1 MKIIEPS
8 AKLVTGYEGKPEELI
23 ELCGRICYD
32 SQDRIA
38 PGTAQKFCESL
49 KRSGHTSVFE
59 HANIV
64 LKVSNSTSIA
74 VERIANSYERAT
86 RLPAFLRFD
95 KIDGCRHKHH
105 FVSGN
110 VRAWNTVFDYTS
122 KLYDSIPMCVIE
134 ALNAYPTL
142 FDVEPWKKQANTY
155 KIYNVRDPHGG
166 KEYKA
171 NVIPPSQLPKWAYEQ
186 HTTATFLITCDRG
199 ISHELVRHRTA
210 SFSQQSTRYCKANKS
225 GEIEVI
231 APHGH
236 EEGWRV
242 SLERNSFL
250 SSCDELYNEALE
262 RTGSPQIARS
272 VLPTCLATKLYMTM
286 TLERWRDF
294 LKLRTSPAAHPDM
307 RVIAKQIQRQLF
319 PDEIGDSNAD

>member
-8 AKLVTGYEGKPEELI
+8 AKLVRGYEDKPEELI

-32 SQDRIA
+32 SQDKIA
-38 PGTAQKFCESL
+38 PGTAQKFCERL

-64 LKVSNSTSIA
+64 LKVSNSTNIA

-134 ALNAYPTL
+134 ALNAYPML

-186 HTTATFLITCDRG
+186 HTTAT
-199 ISHELVRHRTA
+199 
-210 SFSQQSTRYCKANKS
+210 
-225 GEIEVI
+225 
-231 APHGH
+231 
-236 EEGWRV
+236 
-242 SLERNSFL
+242 
-250 SSCDELYNEALE
+250 
-262 RTGSPQIARS
+262 
-272 VLPTCLATKLYMTM
+272 
-286 TLERWRDF
+286 
-294 LKLRTSPAAHPDM
+294 
-307 RVIAKQIQRQLF
+307 IQRQLF

>member
-8 AKLVTGYEGKPEELI
+8 AKLVRSYEDKPDELI

-32 SQDRIA
+32 SQDKIA
-38 PGTAQKFCESL
+38 PGTAQKFCEML
-49 KRSGHTSVFE
+49 RKNGHTSVFE
-59 HANIV
+59 HANVI
-64 LKVSNSTSIA
+64 LEVSWS
-74 VERIANSYERAT
+74 VEV
-86 RLPAFLRFD
+86 RLAGMAEAYWRQTGLPSFLRFD
-95 KIDGCRHKHH
+95 PRGGKHRRH

-110 VRAWNTVFDYTS
+110 ARAWNSVFNFLNMTVWTGGVP
-122 KLYDSIPMCVIE
+122 KCVIK
-134 ALNAYPTL
+134 ALSAYPAL
-142 FDVEPWKKQANTY
+142 FDVQAWERHRWRLPDAEDFRAA
-155 KIYNVRDPHGG
+155 V
-166 KEYKA
+166 
-171 NVIPPSQLPKWAYEQ
+171 VLPSQLPAWARER
-186 HTTATFLITCDRG
+186 HTTATFFITCDRG
-199 ISHELVRHRTA
+199 ISHELVRHRTG
-210 SFSQQSTRYCKANKS
+210 SFSQQSTRYCRANKN

-250 SSCDELYNEALE
+250 SCCDELYDEALE

-272 VLPTCLATKLYMTM
+272 VLPTCLATRLYMTM

-307 RVIAKQIQRQLF
+307 RVIAEQIQRQLF

>member
-8 AKLVTGYEGKPEELI
+8 AKLVTGYEDKPEELI

-32 SQDRIA
+32 SQDKIA
-38 PGTAQKFCESL
+38 PGTAQKFCTKLRE
-49 KRSGHTSVFE
+49 SGHTSVFE
-59 HANIV
+59 HANFIFEV
-64 LKVSNSTSIA
+64 NFSAMNEIEQECRDYECLTGLPSYIRVSNLYTSPYLKD
-74 VERIANSYERAT
+74 EGN
-86 RLPAFLRFD
+86 LRFY
-95 KIDGCRHKHH
+95 
-105 FVSGN
+105 VSGN
-110 VRAWNTVFDYTS
+110 ARAWANLIRVTGAFAGTSLPPQIFEHFDNF
-122 KLYDSIPMCVIE
+122 P
-134 ALNAYPTL
+134 AL
-142 FDVEPWKKQANTY
+142 FDIREYWETNRE
-155 KIYNVRDPHGG
+155 NPHLDF
-166 KEYKA
+166 EA
-171 NVIPPSQLPKWAYEQ
+171 RPVQPSELPGWARER
-186 HTTATFLITCDRG
+186 HTAATFFITCDRG

-242 SLERNSFL
+242 SLERNCFL
-250 SSCDELYNEALE
+250 SSCDELYNDALE
-262 RTGSPQIARS
+262 HTGSPQIARS

-307 RVIAKQIQRQLF
+307 RVIAEQIQRQLF

>member
-8 AKLVTGYEGKPEELI
+8 AKLVRGYEDKPEELI

-32 SQDRIA
+32 SQDKIA
-38 PGTAQKFCESL
+38 PGTAQKFCERL

-122 KLYDSIPMCVIE
+122 KLYDSIPMS
-134 ALNAYPTL
+134 
-142 FDVEPWKKQANTY
+142 
-155 KIYNVRDPHGG
+155 R
-166 KEYKA
+166 
-171 NVIPPSQLPKWAYEQ
+171 S
-186 HTTATFLITCDRG
+186 
-199 ISHELVRHRTA
+199 SHAQRIFTSMLSV
-210 SFSQQSTRYCKANKS
+210 
-225 GEIEVI
+225 
-231 APHGH
+231 
-236 EEGWRV
+236 V
-242 SLERNSFL
+242 SS
-250 SSCDELYNEALE
+250 
-262 RTGSPQIARS
+262 
-272 VLPTCLATKLYMTM
+272 
-286 TLERWRDF
+286 
-294 LKLRTSPAAHPDM
+294 
-307 RVIAKQIQRQLF
+307 
-319 PDEIGDSNAD
+319 

>member
-8 AKLVTGYEGKPEELI
+8 AKLVRGYEDKPEELI

-32 SQDRIA
+32 SQDKIA
-38 PGTAQKFCESL
+38 PGTAQKFCAKLSE
-49 KRSGHTSVFE
+49 SGHTSVFE
-59 HANIV
+59 HANII
-64 LKVSNSTSIA
+64 LEVSRE
-74 VERIANSYERAT
+74 VEW
-86 RLPAFLRFD
+86 RLAWVARDYCIKTGLPSFLRFD
-95 KIDGCRHKHH
+95 RLDGINHRRH

-110 VRAWNTVFDYTS
+110 VRAWNNMFNS
-122 KLYDSIPMCVIE
+122 LSAGSWIIFPECVLE
-134 ALNAYPTL
+134 ALHVYPAL
-142 FDVEPWKKQANTY
+142 FDTQRWKQKLRRSSGT
-155 KIYNVRDPHGG
+155 KDF
-166 KEYKA
+166 KA
-171 NVIPPSQLPKWAYEQ
+171 TVVLPSRLPKWARER
-186 HTTATFLITCDRG
+186 HTAATFFITCDRG
-199 ISHELVRHRTA
+199 ISHELVRHRAA

-250 SSCDELYNEALE
+250 SSCNELYNEALE

-307 RVIAKQIQRQLF
+307 RVIAEQIQRQLF

>member
-8 AKLVTGYEGKPEELI
+8 AKLVRGYEDKPEELI

-32 SQDRIA
+32 SQDKIA
-38 PGTAQKFCESL
+38 PGTAQKFCERL

-64 LKVSNSTSIA
+64 LKVSNSTNIA

-134 ALNAYPTL
+134 ALNAYPML

-186 HTTATFLITCDRG
+186 
-199 ISHELVRHRTA
+199 
-210 SFSQQSTRYCKANKS
+210 QSTRYCKANKS
-225 GEIEVI
+225 GEIEI
-231 APHGH
+231 IKPSDGS
-236 EEGWRV
+236 V
-242 SLERNSFL
+242 SAESLL
-250 SSCDELYNEALE
+250 DTLGDVNEAYNDALE
-262 RTGSPQIARS
+262 VGISPQTARC
-272 VLPTCLATKLYMTM
+272 VLPTCLATRLYMTM

-307 RVIAKQIQRQLF
+307 RVIAEQIQRQLF

>member
-8 AKLVTGYEGKPEELI
+8 AKLVRGYEDKPEELI

-32 SQDRIA
+32 SQDKIA
-38 PGTAQKFCESL
+38 PGTAQKFCERL

-225 GEIEVI
+225 GEIEVVK
-231 APHGH
+231 P
-236 EEGWRV
+236 
-242 SLERNSFL
+242 SDL
-250 SSCDELYNEALE
+250 SDLDVCYGVLALHTAELVYNDMLKN
-262 RTGSPQIARS
+262 GMKPQIARC
-272 VLPTCLATKLYMTM
+272 VLPMCLATKLYMTM
-286 TLERWRDF
+286 TLECWRDF

-307 RVIAKQIQRQLF
+307 RVIAEQIQRQLF

>member
-8 AKLVTGYEGKPEELI
+8 AKLVRGYEDKPEELI

-32 SQDRIA
+32 SQDKIA
-38 PGTAQKFCESL
+38 PGTAQKFCERL

-225 GEIEVI
+225 GEIEI
-231 APHGH
+231 IKPSDGS
-236 EEGWRV
+236 V
-242 SLERNSFL
+242 SAESLL
-250 SSCDELYNEALE
+250 DTLGDVNEAYNDALE
-262 RTGSPQIARS
+262 VGISPQTARC
-272 VLPTCLATKLYMTM
+272 VLPTCLATRLYMTM

-307 RVIAKQIQRQLF
+307 RVIAEQIQRQLF
-319 PDEIGDSNAD
+319 PDEIGGSNAD